1 MQKIKS
7 QQSHGP
13 KTVCI
18 ANKKQHKTVV
28 VESAKEENRTKGQN
42 NSLELLPGTAT
53 YTDPLSD
60 RVLNCNMHL
69 NSTNSEET
77 IECETDIKQIGG
89 IEECYAS
96 TATAVAPGKQSPFV
110 SLSSSGYCSELQ
122 RLSVKSHAESTHGDK
137 METDKW
143 EHQSESQSL
152 GINTGCG
159 EHSLGSPVE
168 QEFPKDVTLSYCV
181 IRQKSRVCDSELQE
195 SARRRLCILE
205 SENKDIVALFNELSA
220 RLLSILAEK
229 DRFILTFK
237 TVEEIWK
244 FTTYLSLGFVGRCLE
259 NLLFDQHF
267 WLNVSL
273 VEDVKI
279 QVEVNEADL
288 SMMYLDLLLQE
299 GPFFTRILSNIL
311 KNEEE
316 DVSICKDDL
325 IMLKDIG
332 KNLKWEATSL
342 STNETGLLPVS
353 APQALLYPF
362 YQWFLKVRAGDFNG
376 CKETKQQH
384 FAQSIG
390 TGTCIATVD
399 YKEGEAD
406 ELRFAKGEKIQIIGF
421 LLSNLQWALGKSLN
435 SGETGFVQ
443 IRHMQPDQFKT
454 LDAHLLFLSD
464 EEKSS
469 LITFK
474 KSDEQHCINLLKTLC
489 QSDISAVYRLDK
501 CKLREIKSESEQ
513 GDRLHSASANH
524 LPSGLAGLV
533 CGRNIPD
540 INSSKSKEFQEFV
553 PEPDQLDEPKFCIDL
568 NQGGLGDPATF
579 DPLLLF
585 LNQEEYIVQ
594 FKQFYD
600 LSFSFVGS
608 TLYGVTEEKEILQ
621 YLEMAREIAKRYNKH
636 WAYSR
641 ICFLLGRLC
650 AKRLRFSQ
658 ARVYFEEAMTL
669 VQGTFSDLYLLTAL
683 YVNLASVYLKL
694 KMKEKSHNLVEKS
707 ATLLLCIPC
716 HMFSSEN
723 ELEILN
729 IILKKAMIAD
739 DYLLEARVCFLMS
752 KLFLEIGKSEEMLP
766 FAEHLQFLSNNFGSK
781 SNIVPVNVHLILSS
795 MYNKKCL
802 PELALAALRLAQP
815 SSSNTL
821 FGSLQKADLVME
833 IVSKLNH
840 PGYCNCEI
848 PTQAAFYLQK
858 ASSLSTGV
866 TNTII
871 QRDLYFALANLY
883 QQYKSYER
891 AIDFMTKSAE
901 ITKCIGDGGAFR
913 ISLFLAWLY
922 LLNNQ
927 PVVASEIL
935 NSLLESSLQTH
946 GPIEQGVV
954 HNMLAISLR
963 KKGMLKEALENCL
976 CAIMAAEETGIK
988 HNQAI
993 AHANFGSLT
1002 LCCKH
1007 LTLPERYLRNSLNIY
1022 LEMPDCSLESDCVQ
1036 VLLCLGQYYV
1046 DRGLREDGRLNYE
1059 LALLIA
1065 MKSNSIY
1072 CQVQA
1077 LEQLCSFYENILHDK
1092 QQCRIYYEHWLMLS
1106 QKLKDKEQEMKILN
1120 ILSHL
1125 HLSFNTQSSYRL
1137 SLDYTKQNLR
1147 NFIDLGMHFKEAE
1160 AWLLAGK
1167 LYYLMEKYEL
1177 VELYFQAAIQTA
1189 QQTENLHFIM
1199 KLNEAAGDMFYNGPR
1214 EREKATS
1221 FYRAGA
1227 VPLARMTGDTDAEL
1241 RLFNKLTE
1249 LNIMLNHLEQALEY
1263 AIAAVRLSINTG
1275 SQLKEQIA
1283 FYRLATVYYLH
1294 QQYEMA
1300 ENYYL
1305 KALSLSPY
1313 LLQSR
1318 EEAMYY
1324 MKVYLRL
1331 GDITLHKLK
1340 DAHDAAGY
1348 FHLAFAA
1355 ATEIA
1360 NKQDLF
1366 NICTRLANIYKNYI
1380 VNEDLHLQF
1389 VQQAKALSTELYKCK
1404 HKP

>member
-1 MQKIKS
+1 MQKTES

-13 KTVCI
+13 KTVYI
-18 ANKKQHKTVV
+18 ANKNRYKSDV
-28 VESAKEENRTKGQN
+28 VESAKEENRTKGHN
-42 NSLELLPGTAT
+42 NSLDLLPGTARH
-53 YTDPLSD
+53 TDPLSD

-69 NSTNSEET
+69 NSSNSEET
-77 IECETDIKQIGG
+77 IECETDINQTDG
-89 IEECYAS
+89 IEGTGVN
-96 TATAVAPGKQSPFV
+96 TATAVAP
-110 SLSSSGYCSELQ
+110 
-122 RLSVKSHAESTHGDK
+122 
-137 METDKW
+137 
-143 EHQSESQSL
+143 
-152 GINTGCG
+152 
-159 EHSLGSPVE
+159 
-168 QEFPKDVTLSYCV
+168 
-181 IRQKSRVCDSELQE
+181 
-195 SARRRLCILE
+195 
-205 SENKDIVALFNELSA
+205 
-220 RLLSILAEK
+220 
-229 DRFILTFK
+229 
-237 TVEEIWK
+237 
-244 FTTYLSLGFVGRCLE
+244 GFVGRCLE

-316 DVSICKDDL
+316 DVHICKDDL

-332 KNLKWEATSL
+332 NTLKWEATSL

-362 YQWFLKVRAGDFNG
+362 YQWFLKVRAEKFNG
-376 CKETKQQH
+376 YKEAKQHH
-384 FAQSIG
+384 FAQSVG
-390 TGTCIATVD
+390 TGTCVATMD
-399 YKEGEAD
+399 YQEGEAD
-406 ELRFAKGEKIQIIGF
+406 ELHFIKGERIQIIGF
-421 LLSNLQWALGKSLN
+421 LLSNLQWVLGKSLS

-443 IRHMQPDQFKT
+443 VRHMQPDQFT
-454 LDAHLLFLSD
+454 ALAAHLLFISD

-469 LITFK
+469 LVTFK
-474 KSDEQHCINLLKTLC
+474 KPDEQHCINLLNKLC
-489 QSDISAVYRLDK
+489 QTDISTVYRL
-501 CKLREIKSESEQ
+501 
-513 GDRLHSASANH
+513 GDLLHSTSANH

-533 CGRNIPD
+533 CGRSIPE
-540 INSSKSKEFQEFV
+540 INSSKPKEFQEFV
-553 PEPDQLDEPKFCIDL
+553 PEPDQPDEPKFCIDHNL
-568 NQGGLGDPATF
+568 EGLDDPATF

-585 LNQEEYIVQ
+585 LNHEEYVMH
-594 FKQFYD
+594 FNQFYD

-608 TLYGVTEEKEILQ
+608 SLYGVTEEKEVLQ

-669 VQGTFSDLYLLTAL
+669 VQGSFSDLYLLTAL

-694 KMKEKSHNLVEKS
+694 KMKEKSHNLVEKA

-716 HMFSSEN
+716 HIVSSEN

-729 IILKKAMIAD
+729 MILKKAMIAD
-739 DYLLEARVCFLMS
+739 DHLLEARVCFLIS

-781 SNIVPVNVHLILSS
+781 SNKVPVDVYLILSS
-795 MYNKKCL
+795 IYKKKCL

-815 SSSNTL
+815 GSSNTL
-821 FGSLQKADLVME
+821 FDSLQKADLVME
-833 IVSKLNH
+833 IVSKSNY
-840 PGYCNCEI
+840 PGYCNCQI
-848 PTQAAFYLQK
+848 ATQAAFYLQE
-858 ASSLSTGV
+858 ASDLSTNV
-866 TNTII
+866 SDIII
-871 QRDLYFALANLY
+871 QRDMYFALANLY
-883 QQYKSYER
+883 QQYKLYER

-901 ITKCIGDGGAFR
+901 IGKYINDRGAFR

-922 LLNNQ
+922 ILNNQ
-927 PVVASEIL
+927 PVVAFGIL
-935 NSLLESSLQTH
+935 NSLLESSLQAY
-946 GPIEQGVV
+946 GPIELGVV

-963 KKGMLKEALENCL
+963 RKGTLKEALENCL

-993 AHANFGSLT
+993 ANANFGSLT

-1022 LEMPDCSLESDCVQ
+1022 LEMQDCSLESDCVQ

-1046 DRGLREDGRLNYE
+1046 DRGLRENGRLNYE

-1065 MKSNSIY
+1065 MKNNSIY
-1072 CQVQA
+1072 CQIQA
-1077 LEQLCSFYENILHDK
+1077 LEQLCSFYENILHDN
-1092 QQCRIYYEHWLMLS
+1092 QQCRIYYEHWLTLS
-1106 QKLKDKEQEMKILN
+1106 QKLKDKQQEMKILK

-1125 HLSFNTQSSYRL
+1125 HLSFNTQNSYRL

-1147 NFIDLGMHFKEAE
+1147 NFIDLGMHYKEAK

-1189 QQTENLHFIM
+1189 QRMEDLHFIM
-1199 KLNEAAGDMFYNGPR
+1199 KINEAAGDMFYNGPR
-1214 EREKATS
+1214 EREKAIS
-1221 FYRAGA
+1221 FYRTGA
-1227 VPLARMTGDTDAEL
+1227 IPLARMTGDTDAEL

-1249 LNIMLNHLEQALEY
+1249 LSIILNRLEQALEY

-1283 FYRLATVYYLH
+1283 FYRLATVYYLY

-1313 LLQSR
+1313 TLQSDK
-1318 EEAMYY
+1318 EAMYY

-1355 ATEIA
+1355 ATEVG

-1366 NICTRLANIYKNYI
+1366 TVSTRLANIYKNYI

-1389 VQQAKALSTELYKCK
+1389 VKQAKALSTELHKCK
-1404 HKP
+1404 NNPMNKLM

>member
-13 KTVCI
+13 NTVCI
-18 ANKKQHKTVV
+18 ANKKQRKTDV
-28 VESAKEENRTKGQN
+28 VESAKEESRTKGQN

-53 YTDPLSD
+53 YTDLLSG

-69 NSTNSEET
+69 NSTNSQET
-77 IECETDIKQIGG
+77 VECETDIKHIDG

-96 TATAVAPGKQSPFV
+96 TATAVAPGKLSPFV
-110 SLSSSGYCSELQ
+110 SLSSSGHCSKLQ
-122 RLSVKSHAESTHGDK
+122 RLSIESHEESTHEDK

-143 EHQSESQSL
+143 EHQSESESL
-152 GINTGCG
+152 GLNTGCG

-181 IRQKSRVCDSELQE
+181 IRQKSGVCDSELQE

-267 WLNVSL
+267 WLNVSV

-362 YQWFLKVRAGDFNG
+362 YQWFLKVRAGNFNG

-399 YKEGEAD
+399 CKEGEAD
-406 ELRFAKGEKIQIIGF
+406 ELHFVKGEKIQIIGF

-474 KSDEQHCINLLKTLC
+474 KSDDQQMNLLKTLC
-489 QSDISAVYRLDK
+489 QSNINAVYRL
-501 CKLREIKSESEQ
+501 
-513 GDRLHSASANH
+513 G
-524 LPSGLAGLV
+524 
-533 CGRNIPD
+533 
-540 INSSKSKEFQEFV
+540 
-553 PEPDQLDEPKFCIDL
+553 
-568 NQGGLGDPATF
+568 
-579 DPLLLF
+579 
-585 LNQEEYIVQ
+585 
-594 FKQFYD
+594 
-600 LSFSFVGS
+600 
-608 TLYGVTEEKEILQ
+608 
-621 YLEMAREIAKRYNKH
+621 
-636 WAYSR
+636 
-641 ICFLLGRLC
+641 
-650 AKRLRFSQ
+650 
-658 ARVYFEEAMTL
+658 
-669 VQGTFSDLYLLTAL
+669 
-683 YVNLASVYLKL
+683 
-694 KMKEKSHNLVEKS
+694 
-707 ATLLLCIPC
+707 
-716 HMFSSEN
+716 
-723 ELEILN
+723 
-729 IILKKAMIAD
+729 
-739 DYLLEARVCFLMS
+739 
-752 KLFLEIGKSEEMLP
+752 
-766 FAEHLQFLSNNFGSK
+766 
-781 SNIVPVNVHLILSS
+781 
-795 MYNKKCL
+795 
-802 PELALAALRLAQP
+802 
-815 SSSNTL
+815 
-821 FGSLQKADLVME
+821 
-833 IVSKLNH
+833 
-840 PGYCNCEI
+840 
-848 PTQAAFYLQK
+848 
-858 ASSLSTGV
+858 
-866 TNTII
+866 
-871 QRDLYFALANLY
+871 
-883 QQYKSYER
+883 
-891 AIDFMTKSAE
+891 
-901 ITKCIGDGGAFR
+901 
-913 ISLFLAWLY
+913 
-922 LLNNQ
+922 
-927 PVVASEIL
+927 
-935 NSLLESSLQTH
+935 
-946 GPIEQGVV
+946 
-954 HNMLAISLR
+954 
-963 KKGMLKEALENCL
+963 
-976 CAIMAAEETGIK
+976 
-988 HNQAI
+988 
-993 AHANFGSLT
+993 
-1002 LCCKH
+1002 
-1007 LTLPERYLRNSLNIY
+1007 
-1022 LEMPDCSLESDCVQ
+1022 
-1036 VLLCLGQYYV
+1036 
-1046 DRGLREDGRLNYE
+1046 
-1059 LALLIA
+1059 
-1065 MKSNSIY
+1065 
-1072 CQVQA
+1072 QVQA

-1106 QKLKDKEQEMKILN
+1106 QKLKDKEQEMKMLN

-1147 NFIDLGMHFKEAE
+1147 NFIDLGMHFKAAE

-1189 QQTENLHFIM
+1189 QQTENLHFIL
-1199 KLNEAAGDMFYNGPR
+1199 KINEAAGDMFYNGPR

-1241 RLFNKLTE
+1241 RLLNKLTE
-1249 LNIMLNHLEQALEY
+1249 LNIMLSHLEQALEY

-1283 FYRLATVYYLH
+1283 FYRLATVYYLC

-1305 KALSLSPY
+1305 KALSLSPC

-1318 EEAMYY
+1318 EEATYY

-1355 ATEIA
+1355 ATEIG

-1380 VNEDLHLQF
+1380 VNEDLYLQF
-1389 VQQAKALSTELYKCK
+1389 VQQAKALSTDTMMQTVKNVEFYNI
-1404 HKP
+1404 

>member
-1 MQKIKS
+1 MQKTES

-13 KTVCI
+13 KTVYI
-18 ANKKQHKTVV
+18 ANKNRYKSDV
-28 VESAKEENRTKGQN
+28 VESAKEENRTKGHN
-42 NSLELLPGTAT
+42 NSLDLLPGTARH
-53 YTDPLSD
+53 TDPLGD

-69 NSTNSEET
+69 NNSNSEET
-77 IECETDIKQIGG
+77 IECETDVNQTGG
-89 IEECYAS
+89 IEGTGVN

-110 SLSSSGYCSELQ
+110 SLTSSDYCCHLQ
-122 RLSVKSHAESTHGDK
+122 KLSVESNAESTHGDK
-137 METDKW
+137 MATGRW
-143 EHQSESQSL
+143 EHQSGSQSL
-152 GINTGCG
+152 DLNTSC
-159 EHSLGSPVE
+159 EEYSLGSSVE

-181 IRQKSRVCDSELQE
+181 IRQRSGVCDSELQE

-259 NLLFDQHF
+259 NLLFDQHL

-316 DVSICKDDL
+316 DVHICKDDL

-332 KNLKWEATSL
+332 NTLKWEATSL
-342 STNETGLLPVS
+342 STNETGLLPSLISYNTV
-353 APQALLYPF
+353 AF
-362 YQWFLKVRAGDFNG
+362 IHRWFLKVTAGKFNG
-376 CKETKQQH
+376 YKEAKQHH
-384 FAQSIG
+384 FAQSVG
-390 TGTCIATVD
+390 TGTCVATMD
-399 YKEGEAD
+399 YQEGEAD
-406 ELRFAKGEKIQIIGF
+406 ELHFIKGERIQIIGF
-421 LLSNLQWALGKSLN
+421 LLSNLQWVLGKSLS

-443 IRHMQPDQFKT
+443 IRHMQPDQFT
-454 LDAHLLFLSD
+454 ALAAHLLFISD

-469 LITFK
+469 LVTFK
-474 KSDEQHCINLLKTLC
+474 KPDEQHCINLLNKLC
-489 QSDISAVYRLDK
+489 QTDISTVYRL
-501 CKLREIKSESEQ
+501 
-513 GDRLHSASANH
+513 GDLLHSTSANH
-524 LPSGLAGLV
+524 LPSGLTGLV
-533 CGRNIPD
+533 CGRNIPE
-540 INSSKSKEFQEFV
+540 INSSKPKEFQKFV
-553 PEPDQLDEPKFCIDL
+553 PEPDQLDEPKFCIDHNL
-568 NQGGLGDPATF
+568 EGLDDPATF

-585 LNQEEYIVQ
+585 LNHEEYVVH

-608 TLYGVTEEKEILQ
+608 SLFGVTEEKKVLQ

-669 VQGTFSDLYLLTAL
+669 VQGSFSDLYLLTAL

-694 KMKEKSHNLVEKS
+694 KMKEKSHNLVEKA

-716 HMFSSEN
+716 HIFSSEN

-729 IILKKAMIAD
+729 MILKKAMIAD
-739 DYLLEARVCFLMS
+739 DHLLEARVCFLIS

-781 SNIVPVNVHLILSS
+781 SNKVPVDVYLILSS
-795 MYNKKCL
+795 IYKKKCL

-815 SSSNTL
+815 GSSNTL
-821 FGSLQKADLVME
+821 FDSLQKTDLVME
-833 IVSKLNH
+833 IVSKSNY
-840 PGYCNCEI
+840 PGYCNCQI
-848 PTQAAFYLQK
+848 ATQAAFYLQE
-858 ASSLSTGV
+858 ASDLSTNV
-866 TNTII
+866 SDIII

-883 QQYKSYER
+883 QQYKLYER
-891 AIDFMTKSAE
+891 AIDFTTKSAE
-901 ITKCIGDGGAFR
+901 IAKYINDWGAFR

-922 LLNNQ
+922 ILNNQ
-927 PVVASEIL
+927 PVVAFGIL
-935 NSLLESSLQTH
+935 NSLLESSLQTY
-946 GPIEQGVV
+946 GPIELGVV

-963 KKGMLKEALENCL
+963 RKGTLKEALENCL

-993 AHANFGSLT
+993 ANANFGSLI

-1007 LTLPERYLRNSLNIY
+1007 LTLPERYLSNSLNIY
-1022 LEMPDCSLESDCVQ
+1022 LEMQDCSLESDCVQ

-1046 DRGLREDGRLNYE
+1046 DRGLRENGRLNYE

-1065 MKSNSIY
+1065 MKNNSIY
-1072 CQVQA
+1072 YQIQA
-1077 LEQLCSFYENILHDK
+1077 LEQLCSFYENILYDK
-1092 QQCRIYYEHWLMLS
+1092 QQCRIYYEHWLTLS
-1106 QKLKDKEQEMKILN
+1106 QKLKDKEQEMKILK

-1147 NFIDLGMHFKEAE
+1147 NFIDLGMHYKEAK

-1189 QQTENLHFIM
+1189 QRMEDLHFIM
-1199 KLNEAAGDMFYNGPR
+1199 KINEAAGDMFYNGPR
-1214 EREKATS
+1214 EREKAIS
-1221 FYRAGA
+1221 FYRTGA
-1227 VPLARMTGDTDAEL
+1227 IPLARMTGDTDAEL

-1249 LNIMLNHLEQALEY
+1249 LSIILNRLEQAREY

-1283 FYRLATVYYLH
+1283 FYRLATVYYLY

-1313 LLQSR
+1313 TLQSDK
-1318 EEAMYY
+1318 EATYY

-1355 ATEIA
+1355 ATEVG

-1366 NICTRLANIYKNYI
+1366 TVSTRLANIYKNYI

-1389 VQQAKALSTELYKCK
+1389 VQQAKALATQMQK
-1404 HKP
+1404 